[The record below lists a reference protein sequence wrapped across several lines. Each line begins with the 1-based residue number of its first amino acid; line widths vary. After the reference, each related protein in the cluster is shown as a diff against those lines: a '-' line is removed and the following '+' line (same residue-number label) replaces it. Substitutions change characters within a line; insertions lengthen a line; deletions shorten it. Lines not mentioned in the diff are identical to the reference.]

1 MRCERGT
8 RLARGKGYTLV
19 IETIPVQ
26 GTRLA
31 VAEAILYNRAIRESK
46 ASKPEDEEPEEEE
59 SEE

>member
-1 MRCERGT
+1 M
-8 RLARGKGYTLV
+8 ARGKGYTLV